1 MSYISFKMPKT
12 AVKDLDLPSAKN
24 YNVANTC
31 KIGTLVVDM
40 RQASKHVWTRRGF
53 TIIA

>member
-31 KIGTLVVDM
+31 KI
-40 RQASKHVWTRRGF
+40 
-53 TIIA
+53 IIDNRNTSC

>member
-24 YNVANTC
+24 YYVANH
-31 KIGTLVVDM
+31 LQNNN
-40 RQASKHVWTRRGF
+40 R
-53 TIIA
+53 